1 LNLTLVG
8 HTEDCSP
15 HSLSYVG
22 EVGAAAG
29 GRGRGPQSWRLELLL
44 RVSSVQAKCLEAGAR
59 LPGMSSS
66 PSIYYSAM
74 SLSKIWELVMDR
86 ETWRAETWGLKELD
100 MTELN

>member
-1 LNLTLVG
+1 MLVD

-22 EVGAAAG
+22 EVGTAAG

-44 RVSSVQAKCLEAGAR
+44 RVSSVQVKCLEAGAR

-66 PSIYYSAM
+66 SSIYYSAV

-86 ETWRAETWGLKELD
+86 ETWRATVHGVSKSWTQLSD
-100 MTELN
+100 